1 MSGSVDLWDQI
12 TRISLRNPRYR
23 REAYFFVLQGIQ
35 WSFEQLGVRRH
46 LSGEEF
52 TELLVAF
59 AREQYG
65 ELAPFVFEEWGV
77 YRTADLGRIVY
88 GLIEAGLMSRRPED
102 SLRDFEEVLDLQRAL
117 SDPDFVPGPLH

>member
-1 MSGSVDLWDQI
+1 MSESVDLWDQI
-12 TRISLRNPRYR
+12 TRISLENPRYR
-23 REAYFFVLQGIQ
+23 REAYLFVLQGIQ

-102 SLRDFEEVLDLQRAL
+102 SLRDFEEVLDLQKAL

>member
-1 MSGSVDLWDQI
+1 MSGPANVWDQI
-12 TRISLRNPRYR
+12 TRMALEDPRYR
-23 REAYFFVLQGIQ
+23 REAYLFVLQGIQ

-46 LSGEEF
+46 LTGEEF

-77 YRTADLGRIVY
+77 YRTVDLGRIVY

-102 SLRDFEEVLDLQRAL
+102 RLEDFEEVLDLPKAL
-117 SDPDFVPGPLH
+117 SDSDFVPGPLH